1 MVKRF
6 EIIAKGKVQ
15 KVGYRDYVEEVA
27 RSLGIV
33 GFVENLKDGN
43 VRIVCE
49 GEEGIIKKFIS
60 EINIKKGLI
69 EVEDVQ
75 IKSIRDAI
83 GEFKFFEIKYGTLE
97 DEIDERMATA
107 VKYASAMWMDIKEM
121 KGDIKEMKGDIK
133 EMKSDIK
140 EMKGDIKEMK
150 SDIKE
155 MKSDIKEMKDDIKE
169 MKGDIKEIKQDV
181 KEVLKKQDETIKEIR
196 ELRLDLKSYLDERF
210 RKIEEEIKVIKA
222 KIGLA

>member
-1 MVKRF
+1 MKRF
-6 EIIAKGKVQ
+6 EIIAKGKIQ

-33 GFVENLKDGN
+33 GFVENLKDGS
-43 VRIVCE
+43 VKIVCE
-49 GEEGIIKKFIS
+49 GEEEMIKKFIQ
-60 EINIKKGLI
+60 EINIKGLI

-75 IKSIRDAI
+75 IKSISDAT

-97 DEIDERMATA
+97 DEIGERMATA

-121 KGDIKEMKGDIK
+121 KGDVKEMKGDIK
-133 EMKSDIK
+133 EMKT
-140 EMKGDIKEMK
+140 
-150 SDIKE
+150 
-155 MKSDIKEMKDDIKE
+155 DIKEMKDDIKE
-169 MKGDIKEIKQDV
+169 MKSDIKEIKQDV

-210 RKIEEEIKVIKA
+210 RKIEEEIKIIKA

>member
-1 MVKRF
+1 VKRF

-43 VRIVCE
+43 VKIVCE
-49 GEEGIIKKFIS
+49 GEEEIVKKFIS

-75 IKSIRDAI
+75 IKNISDAT

-97 DEIDERMATA
+97 DEIGERMATA

-121 KGDIKEMKGDIK
+121 KT
-133 EMKSDIK
+133 
-140 EMKGDIKEMK
+140 
-150 SDIKE
+150 
-155 MKSDIKEMKDDIKE
+155 
-169 MKGDIKEIKQDV
+169 DIKEIKQDV
-181 KEVLKKQDETIKEIR
+181 KEVLKKQDETVKEIR

>member
-1 MVKRF
+1 VKRF

-43 VRIVCE
+43 VKIVCE
-49 GEEGIIKKFIS
+49 GEEEIVKKFIS

-75 IKSIRDAI
+75 IKNISDAT

-97 DEIDERMATA
+97 DEIGERMATA

-121 KGDIKEMKGDIK
+121 KGDVKEMKGDIK

-140 EMKGDIKEMK
+140 EIKTDVKEMK

-155 MKSDIKEMKDDIKE
+155 MKT
-169 MKGDIKEIKQDV
+169 DIKEIKQDV

>member
-1 MVKRF
+1 VKRF

-33 GFVENLKDGN
+33 GFIENLKDGN
-43 VRIVCE
+43 VKIVCE
-49 GEEGIIKKFIS
+49 GEEAIVKKFIS

-75 IKSIRDAI
+75 IKSISDAT

-97 DEIDERMATA
+97 DEIGERMATA

-121 KGDIKEMKGDIK
+121 KGDIKEMKSDIKEIKTDVK

-140 EMKGDIKEMK
+140 EMKT
-150 SDIKE
+150 
-155 MKSDIKEMKDDIKE
+155 
-169 MKGDIKEIKQDV
+169 DIKEIKQDV
-181 KEVLKKQDETIKEIR
+181 KEVLKKQDETVKEIR

>member
-97 DEIDERMATA
+97 DEIGERMATA
-107 VKYASAMWMDIKEM
+107 VKYASAMWM
-121 KGDIKEMKGDIK
+121 
-133 EMKSDIK
+133 DIK

>member
-1 MVKRF
+1 MKRF

-33 GFVENLKDGN
+33 GFVENLKDGS
-43 VRIVCE
+43 VKIVCE
-49 GEEGIIKKFIS
+49 GEEEMIKKFIQ
-60 EINIKKGLI
+60 EINIKGLI

-75 IKSIRDAI
+75 IKSISDAT

-97 DEIDERMATA
+97 DEIGERMATA

-121 KGDIKEMKGDIK
+121 KGDVKEMKGDIK
-133 EMKSDIK
+133 EMKT
-140 EMKGDIKEMK
+140 
-150 SDIKE
+150 
-155 MKSDIKEMKDDIKE
+155 DIKEMKDDIKE
-169 MKGDIKEIKQDV
+169 MKSDIKEIKQDV

-210 RKIEEEIKVIKA
+210 RKIEEEIKIIKA